1 MKRFEI
7 NGKEYIAKAF
17 DFNLVCD
24 LEDMGISVSTAQDK
38 PMSTARAYFALCT
51 GRGKVYAGQELEAH
65 IANGGDFNEIMEVMS
80 EEMEKS
86 DFFRSLAK
94 TEITENGK
102 NQSKAK

>member
-65 IANGGDFNEIMEVMS
+65 IANGGDFNEIMEVIS

-86 DFFRSLAK
+86 DFFRNVSKNAEEK
-94 TEITENGK
+94 AAK
-102 NQSKAK
+102 NQE